1 MVELFGKKC
10 DFKGDLGLLD
20 RPKVSIVGSRRPNS
34 YTKEVTF
41 RLAKGFV
48 ERGWVVVSGGAMGV
62 DAMAHRGA
70 GAANTIVVLPCGIEH
85 RYPKVNAKLI
95 DEVATKGLVISQF
108 EDDFL
113 ATPWSF
119 VVRNEL
125 VVQLGD
131 FLIVTQAD
139 RNSGSMRSVEFAK
152 EHQKDIYVLPHR
164 IGESEGTNELAES
177 GEAQVIWQIEP
188 FLDRFG
194 SVATDPFISYLQSTP
209 SYEEALLRYGDRITE
224 LEITGAIQIKDGKI
238 YYKGEG

>member
-1 MVELFGKKC
+1 
-10 DFKGDLGLLD
+10 
-20 RPKVSIVGSRRPNS
+20 
-34 YTKEVTF
+34 
-41 RLAKGFV
+41 
-48 ERGWVVVSGGAMGV
+48 MGV

-70 GAANTIVVLPCGIEH
+70 GAANTIVVLPCGINH

-95 DEVATKGLVISQF
+95 DEVANKGLVISQF
-108 EDDFL
+108 DDDFL

-125 VVQLGD
+125 VVQLGE

-139 RNSGSMRSVEFAK
+139 KKSGSMRSVEYAK
-152 EHQKDIYVLPHR
+152 EHKKEIYVLPHR

-177 GEAQVIWQIEP
+177 GEAKIIWKIES

-194 SVATDPFISYLQSTP
+194 SVSTDTFISYLQSAP

-224 LEITGAIQIKDGKI
+224 LEIIGAIEIKDGKI